1 MGTHPL
7 ETAIAEYRHWM
18 SQLATERDVWQ
29 EETVLA
35 TLRSRDKVQH
45 LIDQL
50 ADEPDG
56 QVLAPQLWLDL
67 ANTDAEL
74 GRQTDR
80 WRAQSALPNWR
91 KSVHPPEHHWWWF
104 PPDPQPPQE
113 ALGWLW
119 GGFTIALLTISFA
132 LAQDTASRFIASA
145 PGVWSSLGAIV
156 PVVLTLFAGGG
167 ALTKVG
173 QQLLET
179 ILSSRGP
186 NRRHW
191 AKIKFALALAFT
203 VGLFTF
209 HALGLPRIAKAYNQ
223 RGEAHYE
230 SGDWASAQN
239 NFRQATS
246 LRPDYPQAQFN
257 LGVMYEEYQQWD
269 QAQTEY
275 LKAVKGGYLPANS
288 NLARLYLQQGKT
300 EAAVTLLLSA
310 LSDSTFPE
318 KDAELRYV
326 VYKNLGHAR
335 LNQVRLPEAENALL
349 EAILIGEDLDP
360 PRPDAYCLLAQVLSH
375 PEAVPI
381 PEGEDSPLPTV
392 EEAWTR
398 CLQWANRP
406 EHDEWEG
413 MARQALSQ
421 PASTPTEDTNAN

>member
-18 SQLATERDVWQ
+18 SQLATEGDAWQ
-29 EETVLA
+29 AETILA
-35 TLRSRDKVQH
+35 TLHSRDRAQH

-50 ADEPDG
+50 AEEPDG
-56 QVLAPQLWLDL
+56 QPLPPQLWLDL

-80 WRAQSALPNWR
+80 LRAQSDLPHWR
-91 KSVHPPEHHWWWF
+91 KSVHPPEHHWWWS
-104 PPDPQPPQE
+104 PPEPEPPME

-119 GGFTIALLTISFA
+119 GGFTIALLTISLA
-132 LAQDTASRFIASA
+132 LAQDTASRFIANA

-167 ALTKVG
+167 ALTQVG

-191 AKIKFALALAFT
+191 AKIKFALALALT

-209 HALGLPRIAKAYNQ
+209 HALGLPRIAQAYNQ
-223 RGEAHYE
+223 RGETNYE

-246 LRPDYPQAQFN
+246 LHPDYPQAQFN
-257 LGVMYEEYQQWD
+257 LGVMYEEYQRWD

-275 LKAVKGGYLPANS
+275 LKAVQGGYLPAYN
-288 NLARLYLQQGKT
+288 NLARLYLREGDT
-300 EAAVTLLLSA
+300 EAAVTLLRTA
-310 LSDSTFPE
+310 LSDPALQE
-318 KDAELRYV
+318 KDPELRYV
-326 VYKNLGHAR
+326 LNKNLGQAR
-335 LNQVRLPEAENALL
+335 LDQGRLPEAETALL
-349 EAILIGEDLDP
+349 EAIAIGESLDP
-360 PRPDAYCLLAQVLSH
+360 PRPDAYCLLAQVISQQESMPS
-375 PEAVPI
+375 PEA
-381 PEGEDSPLPTV
+381 EDSPLPTV

-398 CLQWANRP
+398 CLQLANRP
-406 EHDEWEG
+406 EYDEWEG
-413 MARQALSQ
+413 MARQALTQSENL
-421 PASTPTEDTNAN
+421 EDTNAN

>member
-1 MGTHPL
+1 M
-7 ETAIAEYRHWM
+7 
-18 SQLATERDVWQ
+18 
-29 EETVLA
+29 
-35 TLRSRDKVQH
+35 
-45 LIDQL
+45 
-50 ADEPDG
+50 
-56 QVLAPQLWLDL
+56 
-67 ANTDAEL
+67 
-74 GRQTDR
+74 
-80 WRAQSALPNWR
+80 
-91 KSVHPPEHHWWWF
+91 
-104 PPDPQPPQE
+104 
-113 ALGWLW
+113 GWLW
-119 GGFTIALLTISFA
+119 GGFTVALLTISFA

-167 ALTKVG
+167 ALTQVG

-191 AKIKFALALAFT
+191 AKIKFVLALALT

-275 LKAVKGGYLPANS
+275 LKAVQGGYLPAYN
-288 NLARLYLQQGKT
+288 NLARLYLQQGDT
-300 EAAVTLLLSA
+300 EAAVTLLRTA
-310 LSDSTFPE
+310 LSDPALQGQ
-318 KDAELRYV
+318 DPELRYV
-326 VYKNLGHAR
+326 LNKNLGQAR
-335 LNQVRLPEAENALL
+335 LEQGRLPEAETALL
-349 EAILIGEDLDP
+349 EAIAIGESLDP

-375 PEAVPI
+375 PEAVPS
-381 PEGEDSPLPTV
+381 PGGEDTPLPTL
-392 EEAWTR
+392 EEAWTS
-398 CLQWANRP
+398 CLQLANRP
-406 EHDEWEG
+406 EHDQWEG
-413 MARQALSQ
+413 MARQALTQSD
-421 PASTPTEDTNAN
+421 SSDTMEEMNAN